1 MTVRTQPYPIAGRT
15 REDLIAA
22 IEDAVERGDL
32 AAGAALPSVR
42 ALAADAGV
50 SPATVAA
57 AYRDLR
63 GRGVVTSQPRR
74 GVRVAHR
81 PPLASARIDTR
92 VPVGIVDLA
101 TGNPDPALLPPLPT
115 LAPPARPQLY
125 GDPPHL
131 PELRTMFRAE
141 LTDDGVPADHLTLAS
156 GALDGI
162 DRVLDVHLRPGDRIA
177 VEDPCWTGTRDL
189 VRLRGLEAVG
199 VAVDASGLRIDALER
214 VLASGVDALLFT
226 PRAHNPTGAAT
237 DATRAGMIRRLI
249 AHHPDVLVI
258 EDDHAGAV
266 AGTPHHPVAVGQRR
280 WAVVR
285 SVAKSLGP
293 DLRLAAVAGDRHTV
307 SRVEGR
313 FRLGPGWISTV
324 LQRLVAQMLRDPATA
339 GRLAAAADTY
349 GRRRDAV
356 VAALAGVGIAATGR
370 SGFNVW
376 VPVPEEAPVVTGLQH
391 AGWAVRAGEAF
402 RLDAGPAI
410 RISTAALAE
419 DDAPAL
425 AAALGDLLGAGEGT
439 RVA

>member
-1 MTVRTQPYPIAGRT
+1 MTVQVQPYTITGRT
-15 REDLIAA
+15 REELVAA
-22 IEDAVERGDL
+22 VEDAVERGDL
-32 AAGAALPSVR
+32 AAGAPLPSVR
-42 ALAADAGV
+42 TLAADAGV

-63 GRGVVTSQPRR
+63 GRGVVTSRPRR

-81 PPLASARIDTR
+81 PPLAAVR
-92 VPVGIVDLA
+92 VHMPVPDGLVDLA

-115 LAPPARPQLY
+115 LPPPDRPQLY

-131 PELRTMFRAE
+131 PALLALFREELAA
-141 LTDDGVPADHLTLAS
+141 DGVPADHLTLAG

-189 VRLRGLEAVG
+189 VRLRGLEPVG
-199 VAVDASGLRIDALER
+199 VAVDASGPRIDALDR
-214 VLASGVDALLFT
+214 ALASRVAALLLT
-226 PRAHNPTGAAT
+226 PRAHNPTGAAV
-237 DATRAGMIRRLI
+237 DAARAGAVRELL
-249 AHHPDVLVI
+249 AGHPEVLVI

-266 AGTPHHPVAVGQRR
+266 SGAAHHPVAGGQRR

-313 FRLGPGWISTV
+313 LQLGPGWVSTV
-324 LQRLVAQMLRDPATA
+324 LQRLVVLLLEDPSTA
-339 GRLAAAADTY
+339 GRLAAAARTY
-349 GRRRDAV
+349 GRRREAM
-356 VAALAGVGIAATGR
+356 VAALADVGIGATGR
-370 SGFNVW
+370 SGFSVW
-376 VPVPEEAPVVTGLQH
+376 VPVPEEAPVVAGLQQ

-402 RLDAGPAI
+402 RLEAGPAV
-410 RISTAALAE
+410 RISTATLDEAGA
-419 DDAPAL
+419 ARL
-425 AAALGDLLGAGEGT
+425 AAALADLLGASGGT
-439 RVA
+439 RTA